1 MPFQL
6 RELAIPVVGDS
17 SQGAWPELGS
27 TCRKGG
33 STCVAREPAIPK
45 DSRFAEL
52 ELVRRQVRESVITES
67 AEDRTLVIA

>member
-6 RELAIPVVGDS
+6 RELVIPVVGES

-33 STCVAREPAIPK
+33 STCVAREPALSHA
-45 DSRFAEL
+45 SRQVEL
-52 ELVRRQVRESVITES
+52 ELVLREIRETVITES
-67 AEDRTLVIA
+67 AA